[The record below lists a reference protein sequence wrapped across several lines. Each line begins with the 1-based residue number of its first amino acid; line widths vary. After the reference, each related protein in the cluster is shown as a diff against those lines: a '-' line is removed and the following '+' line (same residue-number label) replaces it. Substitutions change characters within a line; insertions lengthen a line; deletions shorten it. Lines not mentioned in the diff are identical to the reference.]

1 MHPHRESHDQEN
13 LRRMETLA
21 AFLGT
26 APDKVRQSTGTLY
39 GFRAFF
45 YGNDEAYLVLTDAEA
60 LQAARSAVEEKLW
73 FICLETMFA
82 YFDIHS
88 YPPDVL
94 KSMKI
99 REIRDANAEL
109 RKLVEHS
116 CGLEILK
123 KKLIEHGN
131 CRNLLAD
138 YDQTEHRAGNYFIYR
153 LY

>member
-1 MHPHRESHDQEN
+1 MHPHRESHDLDN
-13 LRRMETLA
+13 HRRMETLA
-21 AFLGT
+21 VFLT
-26 APDKVRQSTGTLY
+26 TTTDKIRQSTGTLY
-39 GFRAFF
+39 GFPAFF

-60 LQAARSAVEEKLW
+60 LLAAKSAVEEKLW

-82 YFDIHS
+82 YFDIPS

-99 REIRDANAEL
+99 QEIRDANSEIK
-109 RKLVEHS
+109 KLVEHS
-116 CGLEILK
+116 CGIEALK

-138 YDQTEHRAGNYFIYR
+138 YDQIEHKVGDFYIYR